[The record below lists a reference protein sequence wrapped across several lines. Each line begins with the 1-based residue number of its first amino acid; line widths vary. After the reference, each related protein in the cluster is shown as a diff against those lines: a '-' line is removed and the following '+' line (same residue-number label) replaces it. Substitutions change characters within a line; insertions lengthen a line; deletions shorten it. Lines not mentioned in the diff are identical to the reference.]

1 MLFEKTK
8 IKKAIARADK
18 ILSDRAKILKA
29 VEKEVAE
36 LSPLIE
42 SRLAAEASA
51 AASAANAALVG
62 NEAGTVQ
69 VLASVGEL
77 AIELPDDGAIG
88 LAVERIRRQALKL
101 RGLRSLLNEQ
111 GLELSAA
118 HQELTDSLPAYI
130 ADIRHAFTEEW
141 SSAVA
146 TFEKVLARRLA
157 LESLIGK
164 LELPGVP
171 QRAAAAADLGDAMF
185 APHEALRKLNGAIS
199 DITGWASMAQ
209 NALPPHPSLGV
220 AAAYDP
226 RGVYELA
233 HPVFGFAAGTKVV
246 DATFRPGI
254 LEWLVRGWDA
264 VPMRTDSAVILA
276 VQQAKQQIERA
287 TASQRSEPDVSPL
300 PEEALTRGKEAHAIN
315 QRAAAQSDGSKAHH
329 VTVSAG

>member
-1 MLFEKTK
+1 MFEKTK

-18 ILSDRAKILKA
+18 ILSERAKILKA
-29 VEKEVAE
+29 VEMEVAE
-36 LSPLIE
+36 LSPLID
-42 SRLAAEASA
+42 SRLAAEAAA
-51 AASAANAALVG
+51 AASAANAALAG
-62 NEAGTVQ
+62 DEAAVTHPS
-69 VLASVGEL
+69 ASVGEP
-77 AIELPDDGAIG
+77 AIELPDDGAIS

-130 ADIRHAFTEEW
+130 ADIRQAFTEEW

-164 LELPGVP
+164 LELPAVP

-185 APHEALRKLNGAIS
+185 APHEALRKLNAGLS
-199 DITGWASMAQ
+199 EITGWVGLTQ
-209 NALPPHPSLGV
+209 NVLPPHPSLGV

-233 HPVFGFAAGTKVV
+233 RPMFGFAEGTKVV
-246 DATFRPGI
+246 DATFHPGI

-264 VPMRTDSAVILA
+264 VPVRADSAVILA
-276 VQQAKQQIERA
+276 VQQAKQQIA

-315 QRAAAQSDGSKAHH
+315 QRTAAQSDGSKAHH